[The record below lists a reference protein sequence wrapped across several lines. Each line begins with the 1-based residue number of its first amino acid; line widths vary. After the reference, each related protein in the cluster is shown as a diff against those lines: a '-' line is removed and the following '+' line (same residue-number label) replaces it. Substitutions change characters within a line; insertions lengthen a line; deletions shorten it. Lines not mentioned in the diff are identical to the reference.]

1 MASNNEAAPLRCI
14 ICVVSANPAWARRPR
29 TPGHIPD
36 AVFEVMLM
44 VGLVAAIL
52 VLAYVVFRRR

>member
-1 MASNNEAAPLRCI
+1 MKRLLCAAL
-14 ICVVSANPAWARRPR
+14 SAWFPSNPAWARRPR